1 MAYHQHG
8 TFYNLMEIAWEH
20 DDEAVAVEYTPVF
33 GQTQIWGGTK
43 LIMLINTSREMLYP
57 GVNIES

>member
-1 MAYHQHG
+1 
-8 TFYNLMEIAWEH
+8 MEITWEH
-20 DDEAVAVEYTPVF
+20 DDEAVAVEYTSVF

-43 LIMLINTSREMLYP
+43 WINTSRDMVYP